1 MSLNDLP
8 DISFVETNPEKVI
21 ADIIKDYE
29 DAYFESTGRRSILQ
43 PADPIRI
50 FLYTQAL
57 REIQLRHLI
66 DETAKQNLL
75 KYARGNKLDHIG
87 AISETSRGSSK
98 AAETRMFLQFSQ
110 ARSTLTIIPKGVRF
124 TPETNIYF
132 ETVDSYELPVGEME
146 LIVNVRCT
154 DVGDVGNGFLP
165 GQVNTIVDPQPFLI
179 QAENM
184 DVTQGGANVESDDS
198 YRERIHL
205 APEGLSVA
213 GPTGAYEYFT
223 LQYSSLIEN
232 VKVLSPSPGT
242 VDIRVL
248 LKNGEMPNQSFLD
261 GLLKHLSAD
270 DKRPLTDNLL
280 VNAPNP
286 ITYEINLT
294 YYIKKEDAAKED
306 LIKEKINRALN
317 DYALWQRSKIGR
329 DINPSYLS
337 MLLVDA
343 GAKRVEIQSPVFM
356 KIERDEIAIVE
367 NIASEYGG
375 LEDE

>member
-29 DAYFESTGRRSILQ
+29 DAYFESTGRRNILQ

-87 AISETSRGSSK
+87 AISETIRGSSK
-98 AAETRMFLQFSQ
+98 AAETRMLLQFSQ
-110 ARSTLTIIPKGVRF
+110 ERPTLTTIPKGVRF

-132 ETVDSYELPVGEME
+132 ETVDLYELPAGEIE

-154 DVGDVGNGFLP
+154 DVGDIGNGFLP
-165 GQVNTIVDPQPFLI
+165 GQVNTIVDPQPFLV
-179 QAENM
+179 QAENI
-184 DVTQGGANVESDDS
+184 DVTQGGADIESDDS
-198 YRERIHL
+198 YREKIHL

-248 LKNGEMPNQSFLD
+248 LKNGEMPNQSFLA
-261 GLLKHLSAD
+261 GLLEHLSVD

-280 VNAPNP
+280 VNAPKP
-286 ITYEINLT
+286 VTYEIDLT
-294 YYIKKEDAAKED
+294 YFIKKEDIAQEE
-306 LIKEKINRALN
+306 LIKEKINQALD
-317 DYALWQRSKIGR
+317 DYTLWQRSKIGR

-337 MLLVDA
+337 MLVIAA
-343 GAKRVEIQSPVFM
+343 GAKRVEINAPDFI
-356 KIERDEIAIVE
+356 KIEEDEVAIINEVV
-367 NIASEYGG
+367 AEYGG

>member
-1 MSLNDLP
+1 MGLNDLP

-29 DAYFESTGRRSILQ
+29 DAYFESTGRRIILQ

-57 REIQLRHLI
+57 REIQLRHVI

-75 KYARGNKLDHIG
+75 KYARGNRLDHIG

-98 AAETRMFLQFSQ
+98 AAETRMLLQFSQ

-132 ETVDSYELPVGEME
+132 ETVDSYELPPGVME

-154 DVGDVGNGFLP
+154 DVGTVGNGFLP
-165 GQVNTIVDPQPFLI
+165 GQVNTIVDPQPFLV
-179 QAENM
+179 QAENI

-248 LKNGEMPNQSFLD
+248 LKNGEMPNQSFLA
-261 GLLKHLSAD
+261 GLLEHLSAD

-280 VNAPNP
+280 VNAPNA
-286 ITYEINLT
+286 ITYEIDLT

-317 DYALWQRSKIGR
+317 DYVLWQRSKIGR

-343 GAKRVEIQSPVFM
+343 GAKRVEVKYPIFK
-356 KIERDEIAIVE
+356 KIEQDEIAIVE
-367 NIASEYGG
+367 NVASEYGG